1 MEEKLLQLLG
11 GCLKHD
17 RHSQKLL
24 YQEFYNFAMNICL
37 RYTSNQY
44 EASEVLNDGFFKA
57 FTNLEKYDSSRPF
70 KAWLSKIM
78 HNTSIDYYRA
88 NLKSALMEDLD
99 KAEHVETE
107 TSIENK
113 LGYED
118 LLAMV
123 QSLPHSYRVVFN
135 LYEIDGY
142 THEEIAIMLGISTGT
157 SRSNLCKA
165 KQKLQDMINLK
176 SDRKRKDNFSNL
188 KVVAIKKPV
197 TIRFFNKI
205 PGRDEK

>member
-1 MEEKLLQLLG
+1 MEDKLLQLLD
-11 GCLKHD
+11 GCLKQD

-24 YQEFYNFAMNICL
+24 YQELYDFAMNICL
-37 RYTSNQY
+37 RYTSNKY

-57 FTNLEKYDSSRPF
+57 FTNLAKYDRGRPF

-88 NLKSALMEDLD
+88 NLKSALTEDLD
-99 KAEHVETE
+99 KALDQETE
-107 TSIENK
+107 PSIENK
-113 LGYED
+113 LSYED

-123 QSLPHSYRVVFN
+123 QSLPNVYRVVFN

-142 THEEIAIMLGISTGT
+142 THEEIAVMLGISAAT

-165 KQKLQDMINLK
+165 KHKLQEMINFK
-176 SDRKRKDNFSNL
+176 SNKKRNDNYSNL
-188 KVVAIKKPV
+188 KIVAIKKPV

-205 PGRDEK
+205 PGKDEK

>member
-1 MEEKLLQLLG
+1 MEDKLLQLLD
-11 GCLKHD
+11 GCKKNN

-24 YQEFYNFAMNICL
+24 YQQFYNFAMSICL

-44 EASEVLNDGFFKA
+44 EASEVLNDGFFKV
-57 FTNLEKYDSSRPF
+57 FTNLDKYDSSRPF

-88 NLKSALMEDLD
+88 NLKIAAMEDLD
-99 KAEHVETE
+99 KAGDVETE
-107 TSIENK
+107 VSIENK

-118 LLAMV
+118 LLALV
-123 QSLPHSYRVVFN
+123 QCLPSSYRVVFN

-142 THEEIAIMLGISTGT
+142 SHDEIAQMLGISTGT
-157 SRSNLCKA
+157 SRSNLYKA
-165 KQKLQDMINLK
+165 KHKLQEMVNTKNVKHTRDNFTNLK
-176 SDRKRKDNFSNL
+176 I
-188 KVVAIKKPV
+188 VAINQPV
-197 TIRFFNKI
+197 SIRFYHKF

>member
-1 MEEKLLQLLG
+1 MEEKLLQLLD
-11 GCLKHD
+11 GCLNQD

-37 RYTSNQY
+37 RYTSSRY

-57 FTNLEKYDSSRPF
+57 LTHLDKYDKSKPF
-70 KAWLSKIM
+70 KAWLSRIM

-88 NLKSALMEDLD
+88 NLKAALTEDLD
-99 KAEHVETE
+99 KASDQETE
-107 TSIENK
+107 PSIEHK
-113 LGYED
+113 LSYED
-118 LLAMV
+118 LLAVV
-123 QSLPHSYRVVFN
+123 QSLPASYRVVFN

-142 THEEIAIMLGISTGT
+142 THEEIAALLGISAAT

-165 KQKLQDMINLK
+165 KQKLQEMINFK
-176 SDRKRKDNFSNL
+176 SDKKRKDNYTNL
-188 KVVAIKKPV
+188 KILAVKKPV

-205 PGRDEK
+205 PGKDEK

>member
-1 MEEKLLQLLG
+1 MEEKLLQLLD
-11 GCLKHD
+11 GCLKND

-24 YQEFYNFAMNICL
+24 YQEYYNFAMSICL

-57 FTNLEKYDSSRPF
+57 FMNLSRYDRNRPF
-70 KAWLSKIM
+70 KAWLGKIIR
-78 HNTSIDYYRA
+78 NASIDYYRA
-88 NLKSALMEDLD
+88 NLKTALLEDLD
-99 KAEHVETE
+99 KAEAVETE
-107 TSIENK
+107 NLIENK
-113 LGYED
+113 LSYED

-123 QSLPHSYRVVFN
+123 QTLPHSYRVVFN

-142 THEEIAIMLGISTGT
+142 THEEIAEILGISTGT

-165 KQKLQDMINLK
+165 KHKLQEMINFK
-176 SDRKRKDNFSNL
+176 SDKKRKDNYNNL
-188 KVVAIKKPV
+188 KIVATKKPV

-205 PGRDEK
+205 PGKDEK